1 MFAAMLKIF
10 TIIAALSGHISSVTV
25 TVPQY
30 PVNVTVGGNT
40 TLLCTYT
47 TSGSLE
53 NLFIQWTFY
62 NAKEKQQSTIY
73 FYQHGQSYE
82 YGKFQNRITAAT
94 NPGNASI
101 TISNM
106 QPSDTGLY
114 NCEVLNPQDPNG
126 QNQKSVVV
134 RVLVKPSQPFCNIQ
148 GTPESNH
155 FISLACHSQEGMPLP
170 TYQWQ
175 RLSGNTVK
183 PVTEQYNPETGL
195 LIIGNLTTF
204 ETGHYLCTASNILGN
219 SSCQLDLTEKHS
231 EGSIIAGALIGAILA
246 AVVICI
252 IVWILTKKEKK
263 KRKEKA
269 TINEMQPMTEKQQ
282 TNLEY
287 VDVPNEENIPTAA
300 APLTNTT
307 NEQSNPEE
315 ATVPGMPENE
325 EVQGGEREVTD

>member
-1 MFAAMLKIF
+1 MVFAAMLKII
-10 TIIAALSGHISSVTV
+10 TIIAALTGHISSVTV
-25 TVPQY
+25 TVSQS
-30 PVNVTVGGNT
+30 PVNVTVGGNA

-47 TSGSLE
+47 TSQPLE
-53 NLFIQWTFY
+53 KLFIQWTFY

-73 FYQHGQSYE
+73 FYQGGQSYE

-134 RVLVKPSQPFCNIQ
+134 RVLVKPSQPLCSIQ
-148 GTPESNH
+148 GTPEPNRV
-155 FISLACHSQEGMPLP
+155 ISLACHSQEGMPPP

-175 RLSGNTVK
+175 RLSGNTIK
-183 PVTEQYNPETGL
+183 PVREQYKTGL

-204 ETGHYLCTASNILGN
+204 ETGYYHCIASNILGN
-219 SSCQLDLTEKHS
+219 SSCQLDLTATHS

-246 AVVICI
+246 AAVICI
-252 IVWILTKKEKK
+252 IVWVLTKKEKK
-263 KRKEKA
+263 KKA
-269 TINEMQPMTEKQQ
+269 TINEMQPMTKKQQ

-287 VDVPNEENIPTAA
+287 ADIPSEENIPTAA

-315 ATVPGMPENE
+315 ATAPGIPENE
-325 EVQGGEREVTD
+325 EVHGRETEEMN

>member
-1 MFAAMLKIF
+1 MMFAAMLKIF

-25 TVPQY
+25 TVPQN
-30 PVNVTVGGNT
+30 PVNVTVGGNA

-47 TSGSLE
+47 TSPLE
-53 NLFIQWTFY
+53 KLLIQWTFY

-73 FYQHGQSYE
+73 FYQDGQSYE

-114 NCEVLNPQDPNG
+114 NCEVLNLQDPNR

-134 RVLVKPSQPFCNIQ
+134 RVLVKPSQPLCNIQ
-148 GTPESNH
+148 GTPESGH
-155 FISLACHSQEGMPLP
+155 ISLACHSQEGMPPP

-175 RLSGNTVK
+175 RLSGNTIK
-183 PVTEQYNPETGL
+183 PVKEQYNPETGL

-204 ETGHYLCTASNILGN
+204 ETGYYYCIASNFLGN
-219 SSCQLDLTEKHS
+219 SSCQLDLTATHL
-231 EGSIIAGALIGAILA
+231 EGSIIAGALIGAILLT
-246 AVVICI
+246 AVIFI
-252 IVWILTKKEKK
+252 IVCVLTKKEKK

-269 TINEMQPMTEKQQ
+269 TINETQPMTKNQQ

-287 VDVPNEENIPTAA
+287 ADVPSEENIPTAA

-315 ATVPGMPENE
+315 ATAPGIPENE
-325 EVQGGEREVTD
+325 EVQGRETEEMD